1 MTVCEASKRTREKRT
16 FLPQLR
22 LDHAT
27 KMLSILDRNVFDAD
41 EGAVR
46 WNGGVYK
53 EVVAFN
59 AVASSECALRTRRFT
74 EYKCSQTMPNV
85 RRAYAMLWQ

>member
-1 MTVCEASKRTREKRT
+1 
-16 FLPQLR
+16 
-22 LDHAT
+22 
-27 KMLSILDRNVFDAD
+27 MLSILDRNVFDAD

-59 AVASSECALRTRRFT
+59 AVASEYAVAHTPFT
-74 EYKCSQTMPNV
+74 EYKCSQTNAQ
-85 RRAYAMLWQ
+85 R